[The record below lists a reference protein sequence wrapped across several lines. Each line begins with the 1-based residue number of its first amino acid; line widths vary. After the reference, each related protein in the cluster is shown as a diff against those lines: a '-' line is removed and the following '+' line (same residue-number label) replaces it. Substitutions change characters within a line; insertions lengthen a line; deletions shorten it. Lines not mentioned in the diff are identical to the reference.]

1 VATGD
6 SGAGDAGAGGAG
18 GAGAG
23 GAGAYARTERS
34 TTRRLAAR
42 GNYDRQVV
50 HAILD
55 EALVAH
61 LAVTTDSGPRVL
73 PIMHTRLGEVVYVHG
88 SVANRTLREASGQ
101 PVCLAVTLL
110 DALVLA
116 RSAFHH
122 SMNYRSVVVY
132 GTASVVVD
140 PDEKRSAL
148 DAIVERSA
156 PGRAAEA
163 RPPTEAEMRSTL
175 VLSIPLVE
183 VSAKV
188 RTGGPIDDEADMSW
202 PVWAGIIPL
211 QLVAG
216 DPVAETS

>member
-1 VATGD
+1 
-6 SGAGDAGAGGAG
+6 
-18 GAGAG
+18 
-23 GAGAYARTERS
+23 
-34 TTRRLAAR
+34 
-42 GNYDRQVV
+42 
-50 HAILD
+50 
-55 EALVAH
+55 
-61 LAVTTDSGPRVL
+61 
-73 PIMHTRLGEVVYVHG
+73 
-88 SVANRTLREASGQ
+88 
-101 PVCLAVTLL
+101 
-110 DALVLA
+110 
-116 RSAFHH
+116 
-122 SMNYRSVVVY
+122 VY
-132 GTASVVVD
+132 GTAGVVVD

-216 DPVAETS
+216 DPVAEPS